1 MRRMVTVVA
10 RRKVSY
16 GTRRLRAGAV
26 FDVWPGHARLLTI
39 SGAVAYQTEHAEAG
53 PDVFPVPRAAPRVEN
68 YTMTPSVIMPPRID
82 DLRQAYELAAGVAP
96 DKRWRERRLET
107 ELARLNSKA

>member
-1 MRRMVTVVA
+1 MRRMVSVVA

-26 FDVWPGHARLLTI
+26 FDVWPGHARILTL

-53 PDVFPVPRAAPRVEN
+53 QVDHSRHVSNMVPTFVSV
-68 YTMTPSVIMPPRID
+68 PSPPRID
-82 DLRQAYELAAGVAP
+82 DLRAAYELAAGVAP
-96 DKRWRERRLET
+96 DKRWRERRLEN
-107 ELARLNSKA
+107 ELALLNSKA